1 MQDRKLKTLIVSDSF
16 LLTKLNK
23 ENEEAEDYLDCEN
36 DIEMI

>member
-1 MQDRKLKTLIVSDSF
+1 MQDRKLKTLIVSGSF
-16 LLTKLNK
+16 LFTKLYK

>member
-1 MQDRKLKTLIVSDSF
+1 MQDRKLKTLIVSGSF
-16 LLTKLNK
+16 LLTKLYK